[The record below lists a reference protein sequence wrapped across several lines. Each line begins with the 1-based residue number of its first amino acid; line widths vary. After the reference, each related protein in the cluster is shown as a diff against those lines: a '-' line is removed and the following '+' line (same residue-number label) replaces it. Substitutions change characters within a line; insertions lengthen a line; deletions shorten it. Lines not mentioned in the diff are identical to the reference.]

1 MKRAN
6 TSVGKV
12 AFLFPGQGTIP
23 DKSPPSSRV
32 GERLFTLAERMGLSL
47 REWVAAGSVDLL
59 QRTESAQPAILIDS
73 LAKAEAL
80 RIAGF
85 EPDIVAGHSL
95 GEYAALVVSGVLTP
109 EEAFSVVVERGRLM
123 AGVHGAMAAIV
134 KLTLEEVSSICEQ
147 IEPQVVIA
155 NYNGPRQVVVSGR
168 EEGVN
173 QAVELAREA
182 GGRGIPLRVSG
193 PFHSPLMGDAQAALA
208 SKIESIGF
216 KTPSVP
222 VISSVSGS
230 VEMEPTRLKE
240 LLLTQITAC
249 VRWVDVVETL
259 VGEEATDAVEV
270 GVGEV
275 LTGLGVRITSH
286 MRFMTY
292 KEALDG

>member
-1 MKRAN
+1 MKRPIE
-6 TSVGKV
+6 SVGKV

-23 DKSPPSSRV
+23 DKSPPFSRV

-59 QRTESAQPAILIDS
+59 QRTEFAQPAILIDS

-80 RIAGF
+80 RVAGF
-85 EPDIVAGHSL
+85 EPGIVAGHSL
-95 GEYAALVVSGVLTP
+95 GEYAALAVSGVLTP
-109 EEAFSVVVERGRLM
+109 EAAFSVVVERGRLM
-123 AGVHGAMAAIV
+123 AGVNGAMAAIV
-134 KLTLEEVSSICEQ
+134 KLPLEEVSSICEK

-155 NYNGPRQVVVSGR
+155 NYNGPRQAVVSGR
-168 EEGVN
+168 EEGVK
-173 QAVELAREA
+173 QAVELAQEA

-230 VEMEPTRLKE
+230 VEMEPSRLKE

-270 GVGEV
+270 GAGEV
-275 LTGLGVRITSH
+275 LSGLGVRITSH
-286 MRFMTY
+286 VRFMTY

>member
-1 MKRAN
+1 VKRTNA
-6 TSVGKV
+6 SVGKV

-47 REWVAAGSVDLL
+47 REWVASGSVDLL
-59 QRTESAQPAILIDS
+59 QRTEFAQPAILIDS

-80 RIAGF
+80 RMAGF
-85 EPDIVAGHSL
+85 EPYIVAGHSL

-123 AGVHGAMAAIV
+123 AGVSGAMAAIV
-134 KLTLEEVSSICEQ
+134 KLSLEEVSSICEQ
-147 IEPQVVIA
+147 IKPQVVIA
-155 NYNGPRQVVVSGR
+155 NCNGPRQAVVSGR

-216 KTPSVP
+216 KTPSVL

-230 VEMEPTRLKE
+230 VEMEPSRLKE

-249 VRWVDVVETL
+249 VRWVDVVKAL
-259 VGEEATDAVEV
+259 VCEEATDAVEV

-275 LTGLGVRITSH
+275 LTGLGIRITSH
-286 MRFMTY
+286 TRFMTY